1 MVLIHKEN
9 VDLPIKGTIIVIETV
24 GSFNNAF
31 NSLDSRFY
39 MNLKTVI
46 FGSIDSESLQIHCAK
61 KADSLEQ
68 LNRIMVDELGSLD
81 KPFYAFNC
89 NFERSI
95 FFHNLN
101 KDVSFEGELG
111 KQLPNGKYEAKK
123 YVVANLKIPQY
134 NDPFNDVG
142 LKCSEAWQKGNLKDA
157 IAHNRSCLLK
167 ERDILLKR
175 GFRTPDPLKLT
186 PEY

>member
-1 MVLIHKEN
+1 MVLIHKEQ
-9 VDLPIKGTIIVIETV
+9 VDRPIKGTVIDIETI
-24 GSFNNAF
+24 GNFNNGF

-39 MNLKTVI
+39 INLKTVI

-61 KADSLEQ
+61 KAESLKQ
-68 LNRIMVDELGSLD
+68 LEKIIDDELGSLE

-95 FFHNLN
+95 FFHTLN
-101 KDVSFEGELG
+101 KDVSFEGELQ
-111 KQLPNGKYEAKK
+111 KQLPNCKYEAKK

-134 NDPFNDVG
+134 DDPFNDVG
-142 LKCSEAWQKGNLKDA
+142 LKCSESWQKGNLKDA

-167 ERDILLKR
+167 ERDILLRR
-175 GFRTPDPLKLT
+175 GFRTPDPLMLNRV
-186 PEY
+186 